1 MNFQV
6 YGRNLDDNFK
16 NMYEKFHWRLLYLM
30 SYVSNLLP
38 YIADILPMSLNFGCR
53 KQGKVWH
60 CLEVHHKCRA
70 NASLDRFDDG
80 E

>member
-1 MNFQV
+1 MKLQV

-16 NMYEKFHWRLLYLM
+16 NMYNKYHWRLLYLM

>member
-1 MNFQV
+1 MNLQV

-16 NMYEKFHWRLLYLM
+16 NIYNKSHWRLLDLM
-30 SYVSNLLP
+30 RYVSNVLSH
-38 YIADILPMSLNFGCR
+38 IADILPMLLNFGCR
-53 KQGKVWH
+53 DQGKVWH
-60 CLEVHHKCRA
+60 CLEVKCRA

>member
-1 MNFQV
+1 MNLQV

-16 NMYEKFHWRLLYLM
+16 NMYNKSHWRLLYLM
-30 SYVSNLLP
+30 RYVSNLLP

>member
-1 MNFQV
+1 MNLQV

-16 NMYEKFHWRLLYLM
+16 NMYNKYHWRLLYLM